1 MKVCQTE
8 LQRWLPDIHL
18 HTLMTHSVQIASTV
32 LGHGLQLK
40 PAAVW
45 NRGEVTAAA
54 AYCGENQSRAPSSLA
69 M

>member
-18 HTLMTHSVQIASTV
+18 HMPMTHSVQIASTV

-45 NRGEVTAAA
+45 NRGDVTAAT
-54 AYCGENQSRAPSSLA
+54 AYCGENQSHAPSSLA